1 MFWERFVI
9 HLINKLGRAFN
20 YILENISANIMA
32 IDLLLLN
39 QLFKS
44 QAFYSYLI
52 EYTVILT
59 SITILLDVA
68 ANLQY

>member
-9 HLINKLGRAFN
+9 HLINKLVRAFN